1 MKSALITGIAGF
13 AGSHLVD
20 YLLGKNIKV
29 FGFYHPDHSV
39 LNLEHVKTRISLLPV
54 DLQNAKQVNLAVK
67 KTKPDYVFHLAAA
80 SSPAQSFKNPAQ
92 TLENN
97 LLSQINLSEA
107 LVSIKSKAKILII
120 GSAEEYGIVE
130 DDQTAANEETPLRPV
145 SPYAVSKVAQD
156 FLGYQYFV
164 HYGLAIVRVRPFNH
178 IGPRQSTD
186 FVVPAFANQIAEIE
200 KVGRGKIKVGNLN
213 SYRDFTDVRDVVR
226 AYLLVL
232 DRGVPGEVYNIG
244 SGRLTRIGDVLKI
257 LKSFSQAK
265 IEVVTDKSRIAQTEV
280 NSITCD
286 YSKLGKATG
295 WKPEIPLK
303 TTLFDTINYERRKK
317 GA

>member
-20 YLLGKNIKV
+20 FLLASNINV
-29 FGFYHPDHSV
+29 FGLYHPDHSV
-39 LNLEHVKTRISLLPV
+39 LNLEHVKDRISLMPV
-54 DLQNAKQVNLAVK
+54 DLQNPKQVSQAVK

-80 SSPAQSFKNPAQ
+80 SSPAQSFINPAQ

-97 LLSQINLSEA
+97 LLSQINLLEA

-130 DDQTAANEETPLRPV
+130 DEQTPANEQTPLGSV

-164 HYGLAIVRVRPFNH
+164 HYGLSVVRVRPFNH

-186 FVVPAFANQIAEIE
+186 FVVPAFANQIANIE
-200 KVGRGKIKVGNLN
+200 KMGSGKILVGNLN

-232 DRGVPGEVYNIG
+232 DLGVPGEVYNIG
-244 SGRLTRIGDVLKI
+244 SGKLTKIGDVLKI
-257 LKSFSQAK
+257 LKSLSPAK
-265 IEVVTDKSRIAQTEV
+265 IEIVVEKSRIVQTEV
-280 NSITCD
+280 KSIICD
-286 YSKLGKATG
+286 FSKLTKATG
-295 WKPEIPLK
+295 WKPKIPLK
-303 TTLFDTINYERRKK
+303 TTLFDTINYERKK
-317 GA
+317 LT